1 LLGERATTAAFW
13 SLTCLTTSIAGFL
26 ETAAITSAA
35 NGLLMIRPVMPAL
48 AQTSCCSSK
57 SDISW

>member
-1 LLGERATTAAFW
+1 
-13 SLTCLTTSIAGFL
+13 LTYWTTSIADL
-26 ETAAITSAA
+26 RVIAVITSAA

-57 SDISW
+57 SVMS

>member
-1 LLGERATTAAFW
+1 LLFARATTAAVW
-13 SLTCLTTSIAGFL
+13 SLMYLTTSMAGLRVIAV
-26 ETAAITSAA
+26 ITSAA

-57 SDISW
+57 SVMS